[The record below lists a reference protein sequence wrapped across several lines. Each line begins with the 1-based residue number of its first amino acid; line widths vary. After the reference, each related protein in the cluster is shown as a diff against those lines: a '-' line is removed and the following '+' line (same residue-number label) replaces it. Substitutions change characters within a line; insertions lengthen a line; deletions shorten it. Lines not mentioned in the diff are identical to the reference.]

1 MIEQREPPTPGLRH
15 SQVRKDDL
23 DAAVALYPP
32 LQAARRQPLCNRQY
46 TNEPPGACDASH
58 NENATVHDKEGRA
71 TMKATRDQIEAAL
84 GASFLFPLLGPQE
97 KSRFVAAA
105 RQQSWRAG
113 ASIFAMGDPGSS
125 MMLIQT
131 GQVKISYPS
140 SDGRVILL
148 GEFSPPAVF
157 GEIAL
162 LDGGNRSAD
171 ATATTNCTLLVFERS
186 TFTELLENN
195 WPLADAVL
203 KLVCAR
209 LRRSDERMADLAFF
223 DLPTRLAKALLERA
237 QPALHGSPSYVD
249 DNQGAIAAM
258 VGGSRESVNRCLG
271 KWSKAGIV
279 STSDGRIYLRDI
291 KRLMQTIDNNA
302 SDLAANADAPGRVAR
317 FHQRE

>member
-1 MIEQREPPTPGLRH
+1 
-15 SQVRKDDL
+15 
-23 DAAVALYPP
+23 
-32 LQAARRQPLCNRQY
+32 
-46 TNEPPGACDASH
+46 
-58 NENATVHDKEGRA
+58 
-71 TMKATRDQIEAAL
+71 MKATRNQIEAAL

-97 KSRFVAAA
+97 KTRFVAAA

-113 ASIFAMGDPGSS
+113 ASIFSMGDPGNS

-131 GQVKISYPS
+131 GQVRISYPS

-162 LDGGNRSAD
+162 LDGRNRSAD
-171 ATATTNCTLLVFERS
+171 ATATTNCTLLVFDRT
-186 TFTELLENN
+186 TFREFLEKN

-237 QPALHGSPSYVD
+237 QPGPHGSPSYTD
-249 DNQGAIAAM
+249 DNQSAIAAM
-258 VGGSRESVNRCLG
+258 IGGSRESVNRCLR
-271 KWSKAGIV
+271 KWSKAGLV
-279 STSDGRIYLRDI
+279 STGDGRIHLLDV
-291 KRLMQTIDNNA
+291 KGLMQTIDCNV
-302 SDLAANADAPGRVAR
+302 SDLAADADCRGGSHG
-317 FHQRE
+317 FTRENR